1 MTIADEGPG
10 IAPED
15 RDRALAPFVRLEPSR
30 NQETG
35 GFGLGLTIA
44 QTILTGHGGT
54 LVLANGAAGGLL
66 VTVRLPKGA
75 SAAA

>member
-1 MTIADEGPG
+1 VSIRDHGPG

-15 RDRALAPFVRLEPSR
+15 VERALAPFVRLEPSR

-44 QTILTGHGGT
+44 QAIIEGHGGNMM
-54 LVLANGAAGGLL
+54 LANHVEGGLVVSVSL
-66 VTVRLPKGA
+66 SKLQHPA
-75 SAAA
+75 